1 MAMDVC
7 AFQFDWKTH
16 GVHAHSA
23 YTFLPE
29 MHLATDTASV
39 PFHTHVQPVCHRGT
53 AQARTHQG
61 TGTCHLA
68 HTEMQPLGR
77 QRIRSRALILET
89 TRVVEEDN
97 VYEKIYFLA
106 LKKIFLALKK
116 FFFRTEKK
124 FFLHRKKYFSV
135 AEKNILLCKTNG
147 TVLGE
152 LTKNTQ
158 KHTKTFLVKSE
169 HTL

>member
-29 MHLATDTASV
+29 MYLATDTASV

-77 QRIRSRALILET
+77 QRIRSRALIIET
-89 TRVVEEDN
+89 TRLVEEDN

-106 LKKIFLALKK
+106 LKTNFLALKK
-116 FFFRTEKK
+116 FFLALKKYFFCTEKK
-124 FFLHRKKYFSV
+124 IFPLQKKIFCF
-135 AEKNILLCKTNG
+135 ARQMEQCLEN
-147 TVLGE
+147 
-152 LTKNTQ
+152 
-158 KHTKTFLVKSE
+158 
-169 HTL
+169 

>member
-77 QRIRSRALILET
+77 QRIRSRALIIET
-89 TRVVEEDN
+89 TRLVEEDN
-97 VYEKIYFLA
+97 VYEKIN
-106 LKKIFLALKK
+106 FLALKK
-116 FFFRTEKK
+116 FFFAPKK
-124 FFLHRKKYFSV
+124 FFFRCRKKIF
-135 AEKNILLCKTNG
+135 ALQDKW
-147 TVLGE
+147 
-152 LTKNTQ
+152 NTAWRINQ
-158 KHTKTFLVKSE
+158 KHTKTYKNISCKVRAHLIGM
-169 HTL
+169 